1 MSVEL
6 INKVGVDCQIADE
19 GMIVGEAEEL
29 LLGLL
34 AQQTSKIFKTVGA
47 GFERF
52 GTGGIYRGGR
62 VLFDEAA

>member
-1 MSVEL
+1 
-6 INKVGVDCQIADE
+6 
-19 GMIVGEAEEL
+19 MIVGEAEEL

-52 GTGGIYRGGR
+52 GTGGIDRGGR